1 MDRIFTVTF
10 PELSVTYDD
19 RCGSRGE
26 THSPVEG
33 AILNRELL
41 TVISQRILW
50 NPCVLGPCLEMAGFD
65 LLKHLA
71 K

>member
-10 PELSVTYDD
+10 PGLCASYDD
-19 RCGSRGE
+19 RCGSTGE

-33 AILNRELL
+33 AILNRELR

-50 NPCVLGPCLEMAGFD
+50 NLRVLGPCLVMAGFD
-65 LLKHLA
+65 LLEHWGK
-71 K
+71 

>member
-1 MDRIFTVTF
+1 M
-10 PELSVTYDD
+10 
-19 RCGSRGE
+19 
-26 THSPVEG
+26 EG